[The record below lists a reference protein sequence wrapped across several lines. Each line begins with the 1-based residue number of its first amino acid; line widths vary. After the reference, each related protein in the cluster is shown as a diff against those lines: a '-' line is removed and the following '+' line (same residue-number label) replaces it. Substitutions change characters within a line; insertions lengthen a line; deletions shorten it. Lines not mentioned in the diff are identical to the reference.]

1 MARLKYH
8 QTILKILWDDHLTAD
23 DIYDVMKKKY
33 GRIGIATIYRTLEH
47 LIDTK
52 EITKLVGVFD
62 KAYFEKNK
70 WPHMHFVDKA
80 AYKIIDVPVADYSF
94 LPKQE
99 WFSISYADIVV
110 YGTVWNSVASGLFA
124 EKSPE
129 LDIVLPP
136 AMEQDPIEDKQ
147 DEEMPPDPFFSM
159 QGIASNQGDNVVDEQ
174 ESAPMDNVDIKD
186 GESASIL
193 PEEQSQAN
201 TPIVS
206 QGVVEKT
213 PTEEELL
220 QQEKEEQKKK
230 RRELKNIFR
239 QF

>member
-8 QTILKILWDDHLTAD
+8 QTILKILGDDHLTAD

-62 KAYFEKNK
+62 KAYFERNK
-70 WPHMHFVDKA
+70 WPHMHFVDKS
-80 AYKIIDVPVADYSF
+80 AYKIIDVPLSDYSF

-99 WFSISYADIVV
+99 WFSVSYADIVV
-110 YGTVWNSVASGLFA
+110 YGSIWDIVASGLF
-124 EKSPE
+124 EKTHEPQKEETTQSVFDWD
-129 LDIVLPP
+129 DIKNL
-136 AMEQDPIEDKQ
+136 
-147 DEEMPPDPFFSM
+147 PPDPFFSM
-159 QGIASNQGDNVVDEQ
+159 QDVATNQGANHLKEQNDVSVDNI
-174 ESAPMDNVDIKD
+174 DINQ
-186 GESASIL
+186 GASASVASIEQ
-193 PEEQSQAN
+193 PEATIPLISPDPVQTFS
-201 TPIVS
+201 
-206 QGVVEKT
+206 
-213 PTEEELL
+213 TEEELA

>member
-23 DIYDVMKKKY
+23 DIYDIMKKKY

-70 WPHMHFVDKA
+70 WPHMHFVDRA
-80 AYKIIDVPVADYSF
+80 AYKIIDVPLSDYSF

-99 WFSISYADIVV
+99 WFSVSYADIVV
-110 YGTVWNSVASGLFA
+110 YGSIWNTVASGLFEKTNDIIA
-124 EKSPE
+124 EKNIQTEGSWDDLE
-129 LDIVLPP
+129 TL
-136 AMEQDPIEDKQ
+136 
-147 DEEMPPDPFFSM
+147 PPDPFFSM
-159 QGIASNQGDNVVDEQ
+159 QDVASVVDEKVIN
-174 ESAPMDNVDIKD
+174 EDVVASVDKVDIQD
-186 GESASIL
+186 VGSPSAAL
-193 PEEQSQAN
+193 EEQPQAN
-201 TPIVS
+201 I
-206 QGVVEKT
+206 
-213 PTEEELL
+213 PTVPQDVLQETWIEEDLVK
-220 QQEKEEQKKK
+220 QEKEEEKKK

>member
-1 MARLKYH
+1 M
-8 QTILKILWDDHLTAD
+8 
-23 DIYDVMKKKY
+23 
-33 GRIGIATIYRTLEH
+33 
-47 LIDTK
+47 
-52 EITKLVGVFD
+52 
-62 KAYFEKNK
+62 
-70 WPHMHFVDKA
+70 
-80 AYKIIDVPVADYSF
+80 
-94 LPKQE
+94 
-99 WFSISYADIVV
+99 
-110 YGTVWNSVASGLFA
+110 FA